1 MRAIAAILID
11 GKALA
16 AEIRQGL
23 ARRVA
28 KLSEYRYATPGL
40 AVILI
45 GDDPASQI
53 YVRNKEKAAAQVGI
67 HSALYHLP
75 ASVSQEQ
82 VLATVRELNADA
94 NIHGILVQAPVPR
107 HLSFE
112 AIVAAIDPAKDVDG
126 FHPVN
131 LGRLLRGQPCSVACT
146 AKGVMAMLRRYGID
160 PAGKHAVVV
169 GRSTV
174 VGKPTALLLLE
185 ADATVTVCHRYTED
199 LGYFTRQADILVVAV
214 GKPGLI
220 TADMVK
226 PGAAVIDVGITR
238 VDGNVVG
245 DVDFAAVRE
254 VAGWLTPVPGGVGP
268 MTVAM
273 LMENTV
279 EAAERHYHY
288 APAG

>member
-1 MRAIAAILID
+1 MAA
-11 GKALA
+11 G
-16 AEIRQGL
+16 IRKDL

-28 KLSEYRYATPGL
+28 KLAEYRHATPGL
-40 AVILI
+40 AVILV

-53 YVRNKEKAAAQVGI
+53 YVRNKEKAAAEVGVR
-67 HSALYHLP
+67 SGVYRLP
-75 ASVSQEQ
+75 ATATQDQ
-82 VLATVRELNADA
+82 VLATIRELNADA
-94 NIHGILVQAPVPR
+94 AIHGILVQSPVPR

-112 AIVAAIDPAKDVDG
+112 ALVAAIDPAKDVDG
-126 FHPVN
+126 FHPIN
-131 LGRLLRGQPCSVACT
+131 LGRLVRGQPCTVACT
-146 AKGVMAMLRRYGID
+146 PKGVMTMLRRYGID
-160 PAGKHAVVV
+160 PSGKHAVVV

-174 VGKPTALLLLE
+174 VGKPMSLLLLE

-199 LGYFTRQADILVVAV
+199 LAHHTRQADILVVAV
-214 GKPGLI
+214 GRPGLI

-238 VDGNVVG
+238 VEGGIAG

-254 VAGWLTPVPGGVGP
+254 VAGWITPVPGGVGP

-273 LMENTV
+273 LMENAI